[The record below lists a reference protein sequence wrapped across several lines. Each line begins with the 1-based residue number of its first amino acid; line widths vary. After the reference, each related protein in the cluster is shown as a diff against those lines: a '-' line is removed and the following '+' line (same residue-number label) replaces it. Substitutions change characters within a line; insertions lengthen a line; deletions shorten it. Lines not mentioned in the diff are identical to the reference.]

1 MPINRKVWHGISHHQ
16 DYPPVQKIYRRLGYR
31 RDITHITPQQAQ
43 QVDQHIDEALA
54 LIQLRGVMTRLP
66 IYGRED
72 GSVIL
77 GRELRLETR
86 HLARFL
92 RDCDE
97 ALLLG
102 ATAGEAVMAAIRADM
117 AADAVARAVVF
128 DATASEM
135 AEGALDWLMDYAR
148 RDLVREGKVLLDRRF
163 SSGYGDFALEN
174 QPLLYTVLKMQEI
187 GVAITPEYLLLPEK
201 SVTAVTGIRKNL
213 SP

>member
-1 MPINRKVWHGISHHQ
+1 MVFHTIRIT
-16 DYPPVQKIYRRLGYR
+16 PPVQKIYRRLGYR

>member
-1 MPINRKVWHGISHHQ
+1 MVFHTIRIT
-16 DYPPVQKIYRRLGYR
+16 PPVQKIYRRLGYR
-31 RDITHITPQQAQ
+31 RDITHITPQQEQ

-66 IYGRED
+66 ICGRED